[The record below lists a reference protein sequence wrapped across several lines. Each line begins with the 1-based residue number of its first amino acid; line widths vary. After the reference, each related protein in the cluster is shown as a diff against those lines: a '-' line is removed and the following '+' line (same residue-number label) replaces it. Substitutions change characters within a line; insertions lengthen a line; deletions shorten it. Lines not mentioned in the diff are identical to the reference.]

1 MRFVF
6 VFRFGVFQAARNVL
20 LGSGMVCKVA
30 DFGLSRRVQTEDNTG
45 DYYRST
51 SGIIPVHL
59 QRPFVVCNGETV
71 TILRTRPQSQALDPN
86 VNRSGTVDG
95 A

>member
-1 MRFVF
+1 MPVTHTTVF
-6 VFRFGVFQAARNVL
+6 LVLFQAARNVL

-51 SGIIPVHL
+51 SGIIPVRL
-59 QRPFVVCNGETV
+59 
-71 TILRTRPQSQALDPN
+71 
-86 VNRSGTVDG
+86 
-95 A
+95 